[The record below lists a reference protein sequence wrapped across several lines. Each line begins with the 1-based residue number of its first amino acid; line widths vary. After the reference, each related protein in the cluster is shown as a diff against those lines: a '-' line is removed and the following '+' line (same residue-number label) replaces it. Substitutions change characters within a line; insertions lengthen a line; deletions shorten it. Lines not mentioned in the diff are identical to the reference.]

1 VWHPTFFASRCRGD
15 GYFLALPA
23 PGAEMRLGGGCTQ
36 KGKHGNPE
44 VVLGVIKHAG
54 FNVAFYIAM
63 GHQEQDQNSEFVG

>member
-1 VWHPTFFASRCRGD
+1 
-15 GYFLALPA
+15 
-23 PGAEMRLGGGCTQ
+23 MRLGGGCTQ